1 MLNRSTPILVGL
13 MMLIG
18 MVSFVAT
25 FGALDR
31 GISLE
36 AAYRVHVTFDDASG
50 LVTQS
55 RVMLS
60 GIPVGEIT
68 NIELDPDD
76 PSRARVTLAVVNHVE
91 LFEGV
96 LDAETGKYIN
106 GASATRQQASLLGD
120 YYVSVTPGLAGKKLG
135 ENDRIQ
141 NAVTESGVEAIIGQM
156 EKSTSVIFPKIE
168 QIMND
173 VGVVTSSLRQ
183 AVGGEDGTQ
192 AIAEIRTNVIVA
204 SRDIAAISGGLKSFL
219 DKKVFA
225 RGDSIRRI
233 VGNLEMASESFR
245 DTAGRVSGQLDS
257 VLSDA
262 SHVASDLRTFVDVQ
276 VDPEASDRPGTLTH
290 TLTQFDRSIGTLQE
304 TLETGRALALRVEQ
318 GEGSIGRLLTD
329 TKLIDEAEAVIDD
342 IREFTAIYGQL
353 QVKVDLRSEYQYE
366 AESMKHYVN
375 FGLYPRPDKFYFFQL
390 VADPQGASK
399 RSITSTTTTTGDEN
413 NADLVVTDETQSNPE
428 GLSFSAQFG
437 KRWDWFTLRYGLMES
452 SGGVGV
458 DMDFFNDALSMRFD
472 IFDFSRSEWPRV
484 RALAAWEFVKHV
496 YVAAGVDD
504 GVNSAHRDF
513 FFGVGVRFDDDDIKS
528 ILPVVPSP
536 M

>member
-13 MMLIG
+13 MMLAG
-18 MVSFVAT
+18 MISFVVT
-25 FGALDR
+25 FGSLDR
-31 GISLE
+31 GIGLE
-36 AAYRVHVTFDDASG
+36 GAYQVHVTFDDASG

-68 NIELDPDD
+68 KIELDPDD
-76 PSRARVTLAVVNHVE
+76 PSRARVTLAIANHVK

-96 LDAETGKYIN
+96 LDPATGKYVN
-106 GASATRQQASLLGD
+106 GASATRRQASLLGD
-120 YYVSVTPGLAGKKLG
+120 YYVSVTPGIAGKVLT
-135 ENDRIQ
+135 ERDRIK
-141 NAVTESGVEAIIGQM
+141 NAVTEAGVEAIIGQM

-168 QIMND
+168 QIMDD
-173 VGVVTSSLRQ
+173 VGVVTGSMRQ

-192 AIAEIRTNVIVA
+192 AIAEIRTNVIGA
-204 SRDIAAISGGLKSFL
+204 SRDIAAISGGLRSFL

-233 VGNLEMASESFR
+233 VGNLEQATATFR
-245 DTAGRVSGQLDS
+245 DTAGRVSGQLDTLMNDATH
-257 VLSDA
+257 VTSDVR
-262 SHVASDLRTFVDVQ
+262 SFVDGQ
-276 VDPEASDRPGTLTH
+276 VDPDAADKPGTLTH
-290 TLTQFDRSIGTLQE
+290 TLTEFDRSIGTLQE
-304 TLETGRALALRVEQ
+304 TLETGRSLAARVEQ

-342 IREFTAIYGQL
+342 IREFTAIYGRL

-366 AESMKHYVN
+366 ADSMKHYVN

-390 VADPQGASK
+390 VADPQGAAK
-399 RSITSTTTTTGDEN
+399 RRVTTTTTTAGD
-413 NADLVVTDETQSNPE
+413 ADPNVVVTDETKSNPE
-428 GLSFSAQFG
+428 GLSFTAQFG
-437 KRWDWFTLRYGLMES
+437 KRWDWITLRYGLMES
-452 SGGVGV
+452 TGGVGF

-472 IFDFSRSEWPRV
+472 LFDFSRSEWPRV

-496 YVAAGVDD
+496 YVSAGVDD
-504 GVNSAHRDF
+504 GVNAAHRDF